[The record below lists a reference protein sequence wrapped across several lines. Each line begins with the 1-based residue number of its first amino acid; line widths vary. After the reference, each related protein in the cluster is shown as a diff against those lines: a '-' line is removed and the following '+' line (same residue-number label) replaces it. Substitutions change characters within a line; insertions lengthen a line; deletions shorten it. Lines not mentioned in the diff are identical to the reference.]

1 MRQARIRPEDSD
13 TVMHVFNRVTGL
25 VGDYP
30 FGPAEKQYFIN
41 LMRDLTRL
49 YTVEVIAY
57 QLMGNHFHALVHVP
71 GACLSPAE
79 AVERFNRY
87 YDGKR
92 GMAPNSP
99 KAEALPA
106 KLRDISAYMHA
117 LEQGFSRWYNRT
129 RSPRRRGYLWGD
141 RFKNTIL
148 QSGLSVW
155 HCWQYIELNCVRAR
169 LVLRPEDY
177 RFGSFGV
184 WMGKGSHPFED
195 VVIQRVLPS
204 LPPELGIRDLAGLRQ
219 ALRRNLAIGAAEAL
233 KQPVPTV
240 AAAGRAAEKE
250 RFSTRVD
257 RRVRYW
263 VDGLVIGS
271 DIFVKTVVAKARGE
285 LAVRK
290 RRLIRAFGAE
300 AETAATAPPV
310 MYSFKQLRRLV

>member
-1 MRQARIRPEDSD
+1 MRQARIRPEDTD
-13 TVMHVFNRVTGL
+13 TFMHVFNRVTGP

-30 FGPAEKQYFIN
+30 FGRPEKERFIN

-49 YTVEVIAY
+49 FTIEVIAY
-57 QLMGNHFHALVHVP
+57 ELMGNHFHILCHIP
-71 GACLSPAE
+71 GTCLSQE
-79 AVERFNRY
+79 DAVARFNRY
-87 YDGKR
+87 YEGKR
-92 GMAPNSP
+92 VIEPNSP

-129 RSPRRRGYLWGD
+129 RTPRRRGYLWGN

-169 LVLRPEDY
+169 LAVRPDEY
-177 RFGSFGV
+177 RFGSFGT
-184 WMGKGSHPFED
+184 WLGTGGHPFAD
-195 VVIQRVLPS
+195 SVAKHVLPS
-204 LPPELGIRDLAGLRQ
+204 LPPELGIHSLDELLL

-233 KQPVPTV
+233 KQPIPTV
-240 AAAGRAAEKE
+240 AAAGRAVEKE

-271 DIFVKTVVAKARGE
+271 DIFVKTVVAKARGDV
-285 LAVRK
+285 AVNK
-290 RRLIRAFGAE
+290 RRLIRAFGVDEDAK
-300 AETAATAPPV
+300 ATAPPIL
-310 MYSFKQLRRLV
+310 YSFKQLRRLV